1 MFTEISKCGRIEKS
15 MEEVDTM
22 KKIVAINCSPRVTWN
37 TATLVWEAAKGAEA
51 QGAEVEVIDLY
62 KLDQFTGCISC
73 FGCKLPDN
81 LGKCIC
87 KDGLASVLEA
97 IRNAD
102 GLIIGSPN
110 YLGDVTAG
118 FRALYERLIFQSLT
132 YKTEV
137 RSYNQ
142 KKIPVLLIMT
152 SNASEDY
159 YAQIGYD
166 EMLKRYQ
173 GTLGTFVGPTKLQI
187 SSDTLQV
194 KDYSR
199 YNWTMFNPEHK
210 KERHETV
217 FPEDKKKAFALGEQM
232 VKGSWEE

>member
-1 MFTEISKCGRIEKS
+1 
-15 MEEVDTM
+15 M
-22 KKIVAINCSPRVTWN
+22 KKIVAINCSPRSTWN
-37 TATLVWEAAKGAEA
+37 TATLVREAAKGAEE
-51 QGAEVEVIDLY
+51 QGAEITVIDLY
-62 KLDQFTGCISC
+62 KLEKFTGCISC

-81 LGKCIC
+81 LGKCVC
-87 KDGLASVLEA
+87 KDGLTSVLEA
-97 IRNAD
+97 IRDAD

-118 FRALYERLIFQSLT
+118 FRALFERLIFQSLT

-142 KKIPVLLIMT
+142 KQIPVLMIMT
-152 SNASEDY
+152 SNASEDF

-166 EMLKRYQ
+166 AMLQRYQ
-173 GTLGTFVGPTKLQI
+173 GSLNTFVGPTKILI

-199 YNWTMFNPEHK
+199 YNWTMFNPEAK
-210 KERHETV
+210 KARHEAV
-217 FPEDKKKAFALGEQM
+217 FPEDKKKAFTLGAQM
-232 VKGSWEE
+232 VCGPWDI

>member
-1 MFTEISKCGRIEKS
+1 
-15 MEEVDTM
+15 M
-22 KKIVAINCSPRVTWN
+22 KKIIAVNCSPRTVWN
-37 TATLVWEAAKGAEA
+37 TATLVREAAKGAKA
-51 QGAEVEVIDLY
+51 QGAEVTVIDLY
-62 KLDQFTGCISC
+62 KLKKFTGCISC

-87 KDGLASVLEA
+87 KDGLAPVLEA

-118 FRALYERLIFQSLT
+118 FRALYERLVFQALT

-137 RSYNQ
+137 KNYNQ
-142 KKIPVLLIMT
+142 KQIPVLMIMT

-159 YAQIGYD
+159 YSQIGYD
-166 EMLKRYQ
+166 AMLQRYQ
-173 GTLGTFVGPTKLQI
+173 GSLGSFVGPTKILI

-194 KDYSR
+194 TNYSR
-199 YNWTMFNPEHK
+199 YNWTMFDPEHK
-210 KERHETV
+210 KARHETV

-232 VKGSWEE
+232 VSNPWINEK

>member
-1 MFTEISKCGRIEKS
+1 
-15 MEEVDTM
+15 M
-22 KKIVAINCSPRVTWN
+22 KRIVAINCSPRTAWN
-37 TATLVWEAAKGAEA
+37 TATLVREASKGAQA
-51 QGAEVEVIDLY
+51 QGAEVTIIDLY
-62 KLDQFTGCISC
+62 KLEKFTGCISC

-81 LGKCIC
+81 LGKCIY
-87 KDGLASVLEA
+87 KDGLAPVLEE

-110 YLGDVTAG
+110 YLGDVSAG
-118 FRALYERLIFQSLT
+118 FRALYERLIFQALT

-142 KKIPVLLIMT
+142 KQFPVLMIMT
-152 SNASEDY
+152 SNASEEY
-159 YAQIGYD
+159 YSQIGYD

-173 GTLGTFVGPTKLQI
+173 DTLGTFVGPTKILI

-199 YNWTMFNPEHK
+199 YNWTMFDPEHK
-210 KERHETV
+210 KERHEDV
-217 FPEDKKKAFALGEQM
+217 FPEDKKKAYSLGEQM
-232 VKGSWEE
+232 VTGVWE

>member
-1 MFTEISKCGRIEKS
+1 MT
-15 MEEVDTM
+15 
-22 KKIVAINCSPRVTWN
+22 
-37 TATLVWEAAKGAEA
+37 
-51 QGAEVEVIDLY
+51 
-62 KLDQFTGCISC
+62 
-73 FGCKLPDN
+73 
-81 LGKCIC
+81 
-87 KDGLASVLEA
+87 SVLET

-142 KKIPVLLIMT
+142 RRIPVLMIMT
-152 SNASEDY
+152 SNASEDFY
-159 YAQIGYD
+159 VQIGYD
-166 EMLKRYQ
+166 EMLQRYQ
-173 GTLGTFVGPTKLQI
+173 GSLSTFVGPTKILI

-199 YNWTMFNPEHK
+199 YNWTMFDPEHK
-210 KERHETV
+210 KAPHEAV
-217 FPEDKKKAFALGEQM
+217 FPEDKKQAFALGEQM
-232 VKGSWEE
+232 ASNPWMNEK

>member
-1 MFTEISKCGRIEKS
+1 
-15 MEEVDTM
+15 M
-22 KKIVAINCSPRVTWN
+22 KKIAAINCSPRSTWN
-37 TATLVWEAAKGAEA
+37 TAELVREAAKGAEV

-62 KLDQFTGCISC
+62 KLEKFTGCISC

-87 KDGLASVLEA
+87 KDGLAPVLET

-132 YKTEV
+132 YKTEFQ
-137 RSYNQ
+137 SYNQ
-142 KKIPVLLIMT
+142 KQIPVLMIMT
-152 SNASEDY
+152 SNASEDFY
-159 YAQIGYD
+159 VQIGYD

-173 GTLGTFVGPTKLQI
+173 GSLGTFVGPTKILI

-210 KERHETV
+210 KERHEAV
-217 FPEDKKKAFALGEQM
+217 FPKDKKKAFDLGAEM
-232 VKGSWEE
+232 VTTLW